1 MIEPGAIVRYAGEVY
16 SVVEVRGDR
25 VVLAYEGWPGV
36 PRIALVS
43 DVTVVPASGKRRSL
57 FDGAA

>member
-1 MIEPGAIVRYAGEVY
+1 MVRYAGGIY

-25 VVLAYEGWPGV
+25 VVLAHEGWPGV

-43 DVTVVPASGKRRSL
+43 AVAVVPAPGKRRSL

>member
-1 MIEPGAIVRYAGEVY
+1 MIEAGAMVRYAGGVY

-25 VVLAYEGWPGV
+25 VVLAHEGWPGV
-36 PRIALVS
+36 PRIALVPA
-43 DVTVVPASGKRRSL
+43 VTVVPAGKRRSL

>member
-1 MIEPGAIVRYAGEVY
+1 MVRYAGGVY

-25 VVLAYEGWPGV
+25 VVLAHEGWPGV
-36 PRIALVS
+36 PRIALLSAVS
-43 DVTVVPASGKRRSL
+43 VIPAPAKRRSL

>member
-25 VVLAYEGWPGV
+25 VVLSHEGWPEV
-36 PRIALVS
+36 PRIALLSAVS
-43 DVTVVPASGKRRSL
+43 VIPAPAKRRSL

>member
-1 MIEPGAIVRYAGEVY
+1 MVRYAGGVY

-25 VVLAYEGWPGV
+25 VVLAHEGWPGV
-36 PRIALVS
+36 PRIALVPA
-43 DVTVVPASGKRRSL
+43 VTVVPAGKRRSL